1 MTTDLADLAATD
13 LLRLF
18 RRGAASPVEAA
29 RACLARIA
37 RLDRRFGAFCLVDEA
52 AALAAARESEARWT
66 AHRPLA
72 AVDGVPVTVKDLI
85 LVRGWPTRR
94 GSRTTEGE
102 PPAAEDAPAVA
113 RLRASGAVILGKT
126 TTPEFGW
133 KAVTDNPLGQIA
145 RNPWDPAMTAGG
157 SSGGAAVAAALG
169 MGALHIGTDGGGS
182 IRIPAAFSGIV
193 GLKPTFGRIAAW
205 PASLFGTV
213 AHLGPMT
220 RTVADA
226 ALMLTVMAGPDAR
239 DWLALPDDGT
249 DYRVGLE
256 GGVRG
261 LRIALSPTL
270 GYARVAPVVRAAVE
284 RAAGALAELGA
295 GVEPAD
301 AGISSPLEMFERHWF
316 AGAALVV
323 DSIPTAKRRLL
334 DPGLR
339 RVAAVGARL
348 GALDLQR
355 AAKERA
361 ELAIHLQRYFERFD
375 LLLTPTLPITA
386 FPVGRELPEPDAGG
400 EWVDWTPFSYPFN
413 LSQQPAISVP
423 CGLVDGLP
431 VGLQIV
437 GPKYAD
443 ALVLRA
449 ARAVESA
456 LPFAMPR
463 PEEGAAAVA

>member
-1 MTTDLADLAATD
+1 
-13 LLRLF
+13 
-18 RRGAASPVEAA
+18 
-29 RACLARIA
+29 
-37 RLDRRFGAFCLVDEA
+37 
-52 AALAAARESEARWT
+52 
-66 AHRPLA
+66 
-72 AVDGVPVTVKDLI
+72 
-85 LVRGWPTRR
+85 
-94 GSRTTEGE
+94 
-102 PPAAEDAPAVA
+102 
-113 RLRASGAVILGKT
+113 
-126 TTPEFGW
+126 
-133 KAVTDNPLGQIA
+133 
-145 RNPWDPAMTAGG
+145 
-157 SSGGAAVAAALG
+157 
-169 MGALHIGTDGGGS
+169 
-182 IRIPAAFSGIV
+182 
-193 GLKPTFGRIAAW
+193 
-205 PASLFGTV
+205 
-213 AHLGPMT
+213 
-220 RTVADA
+220 
-226 ALMLTVMAGPDAR
+226 
-239 DWLALPDDGT
+239 
-249 DYRVGLE
+249 
-256 GGVRG
+256 
-261 LRIALSPTL
+261 
-270 GYARVAPVVRAAVE
+270 
-284 RAAGALAELGA
+284 
-295 GVEPAD
+295 
-301 AGISSPLEMFERHWF
+301 MFERHWF
-316 AGAALVV
+316 AGAARVV

>member
-1 MTTDLADLAATD
+1 MSTDLADLAATE
-13 LLRLF
+13 LLRLY
-18 RRGAASPVEAA
+18 RRGAASPVEAV
-29 RACLARIA
+29 RAGLARIA

-52 AALAAARESEARWT
+52 GAVAAARQSEARW
-66 AHRPLA
+66 AAGRPLGP
-72 AVDGVPVTVKDLI
+72 VDGVPTTVKDLV

-94 GSRTTEGE
+94 GSRTTEGD
-102 PPAAEDAPAVA
+102 PPASEDAPAVA
-113 RLRASGAVILGKT
+113 RLRAAGAVILGKT

-133 KAVTDNPLGQIA
+133 KAVTDNPLGEIA
-145 RNPWDPAMTAGG
+145 RNPWNPALTAGG

-169 MGALHIGTDGGGS
+169 MGALHIGSDGGGS
-182 IRIPAAFSGIV
+182 IRIPAGLCGIV

-205 PASLFGTV
+205 PASPFGTV
-213 AHLGPMT
+213 AHLGPMA

-226 ALMLTVMAGPDAR
+226 ALMLTAMAGPDAR
-239 DWLALPDDGT
+239 DWLALPDDGA
-249 DYRVGLE
+249 DYRIGLE

-270 GYARVAPVVRAAVE
+270 GYARLASEVRAAVE

-295 GVEPAD
+295 RVELAD
-301 AGISSPLEMFERHWF
+301 PGFASPRELFERAWF
-316 AGAALVV
+316 PGAALVV
-323 DSIPTAKRRLL
+323 DTIPRDKRHLL
-334 DPGLR
+334 DPGLV
-339 RVAAVGARL
+339 RVAEAGARL

-355 AAKERA
+355 AAKARA
-361 ELAIHLQRYFERFD
+361 ELAIQLQRFFERFD

-386 FPVGRELPEPDAGG
+386 FPAGRELPEADEHG
-400 EWVDWTPFSYPFN
+400 EWPDWTPFSYPFN

-423 CGLVDGLP
+423 CGMVDGLP

-456 LPFAMPR
+456 LPFAMP
-463 PEEGAAAVA
+463 PHGVTMPTSL